1 VIRGGPYLI
10 MEELPFSTLTR
21 GADSNPARVLS
32 REGVARLKIFIIIQ
46 NQIDRRTLS
55 IKTHVLPVQIIPA
68 LNREV
73 VELQFNQ
80 SYQFELTTNP
90 LGKHY
95 INS

>member
-1 VIRGGPYLI
+1 

-32 REGVARLKIFIIIQ
+32 RQSVARLKIFIFVYTK
-46 NQIDRRTLS
+46 IDRRTLS
-55 IKTHVLPVQIIPA
+55 VGTHVLPVQITPA
-68 LNREV
+68 LNREGV
-73 VELQFNQ
+73 KLPFNQ
-80 SYQFELTTNP
+80 SYRFEITTNP